1 MGGPSIIFS
10 ENVQSGLNSSLL
22 LESWNG
28 ASVSSAAVCSNLYQ
42 LYHLPAT
49 PPIPPPPPG
58 TTCQQYKWWARQQ
71 RGVAR
76 QQLAVIEI
84 NSLHFLLSLIKTKRT
99 SERNQ
104 QKTGA
109 KSGIQWGRHGAVQWG
124 VGCFFFSFVHFGLEN
139 GGLTAAFEATRW
151 QCHLATTLLAVM
163 TALQGVPLEFLPE
176 QLLAIIWSAARAVSP
191 GITALPLDKRTS
203 PVGLGLGLRLGT
215 GTHSSAI
222 VGPASTCDYYHQF
235 CAGRVSDDCS
245 RERKPGNISTY
256 PRCSSGACYCFSQPL
271 GGWLQ
276 WLQSFNYTRTKI
288 IGNLPYYFTWVTLPR
303 KSTMKWCAY
312 LTSDIFEAM

>member
-1 MGGPSIIFS
+1 MENRFGRTINHFS

-124 VGCFFFSFVHFGLEN
+124 VGCFFFFFRAFWFREWGLNSCLWSDALTMSFGDHFIGCN
-139 GGLTAAFEATRW
+139 D
-151 QCHLATTLLAVM
+151 
-163 TALQGVPLEFLPE
+163 
-176 QLLAIIWSAARAVSP
+176 SAARCPFGVSAGAAVGHHLERSSGGKPWYYCSAPRKADQP
-191 GITALPLDKRTS
+191 G
-203 PVGLGLGLRLGT
+203 GT
-215 GTHSSAI
+215 GTGIGIGYWYPLLGNCWPRQYVRLLSSILCRPSEWWLFQGTETRQHFHLPSLFFWGLLLLFAAARWVAAVAPKLQLHAHKNNWQLTLLFHLGYVTKKINDEMI
-222 VGPASTCDYYHQF
+222 V
-235 CAGRVSDDCS
+235 
-245 RERKPGNISTY
+245 
-256 PRCSSGACYCFSQPL
+256 
-271 GGWLQ
+271 
-276 WLQSFNYTRTKI
+276 
-288 IGNLPYYFTWVTLPR
+288 
-303 KSTMKWCAY
+303 
-312 LTSDIFEAM
+312 